1 MRGYVAEEQLKVS
14 VFNDTLDM
22 AIAQVAQ
29 VTRRFTG
36 MNGHGKQI
44 WVAAPALRSNSDRDV
59 TRTKAASALVP
70 THLTLF
76 KWSNVY
82 FSSAWLICPFCL
94 INLLG

>member
-36 MNGHGKQI
+36 MNDMANRFGL
-44 WVAAPALRSNSDRDV
+44 LRPHSGLTQTV

-70 THLTLF
+70 THLLKTLLTLF
-76 KWSNVY
+76 QWSNVH
-82 FSSAWLICPFCL
+82 FSSALSVLFV
-94 INLLG
+94 

>member
-1 MRGYVAEEQLKVS
+1 MKGYVAEEQLKVS

-44 WVAAPALRSNSDRDV
+44 WVAAPALRSNSDRDAYQSSQCACSDTSHAV
-59 TRTKAASALVP
+59 QMVKCLFLV
-70 THLTLF
+70 
-76 KWSNVY
+76 
-82 FSSAWLICPFCL
+82 CL
-94 INLLG
+94 VNLSFLSWD